1 MCWYII
7 KILERR
13 DLYHNTLVVNAGMY
27 YCIYCILLYCFT
39 QIMSKWISYR
49 VKSIAIGSIN
59 SPSNQQLRRNFHTD
73 SPFLLH
79 SINIFFENVGYI
91 FGKNIFITLTKI
103 VYTYWDYSNC
113 SRPCS
118 VLGFD
123 SLVGHS
129 GVYER
134 VNSRDSGRN
143 TMGSYTITTD
153 STNTFPCIVT

>member
-1 MCWYII
+1 
-7 KILERR
+7 
-13 DLYHNTLVVNAGMY
+13 MY
-27 YCIYCILLYCFT
+27 YCILLYCFT
-39 QIMSKWISYR
+39 KVMSKWISYR

-59 SPSNQQLRRNFHTD
+59 SPSNQQLKRNLTQIRL
-73 SPFLLH
+73 FLLH
-79 SINIFFENVGYI
+79 SINIFFENVRHT

-103 VYTYWDYSNC
+103 LYTYWDYSN
-113 SRPCS
+113 S

-134 VNSRDSGRN
+134 VNSRDSSRN
-143 TMGSYTITTD
+143 TIGIYTITTD